1 MKALQGFG
9 RTARWLCAAAMGAL
23 LGAPPAAAQSPLVL
37 MVMPRPAQEG
47 EAAFQDTLRKR
58 GFKGR
63 FETVVFSGK
72 AAEQPALVAK
82 IREIKPA
89 LIYTY
94 GTPSTLAVVGPF
106 DATLDAKTEARADAK
121 AAPAQAFVRDIPVVF
136 ADVTD
141 PVASKVVAPGTERT
155 PQGQVTGVSHVAP
168 LAVQLQALGTYRAGQ
183 PPLRR
188 LGYLVNP
195 AEANTSVVL
204 ERLKTLAQTSAPP
217 FEVLSETLA
226 TDAAGA
232 PEATSIAPAV
242 QRLKARGAQ
251 WLYIGPS
258 TFLAFSQRDVTT
270 QAALDA
276 GLPTFCATE
285 SVVRK
290 SKCLFGLFSN
300 SANVGRL
307 VGDKAA
313 AILLGRQSVSAVPV
327 ETLQRFSMLVN
338 LPVALAL
345 KQYPPLGLLDVAEVL
360 PATAAAAPPVAA
372 PPAAAKP

>member
-1 MKALQGFG
+1 M
-9 RTARWLCAAAMGAL
+9 
-23 LGAPPAAAQSPLVL
+23 

-47 EAAFQDTLRKR
+47 EAAFQDALRKR

-63 FETVVFSGK
+63 FESLLFSGK
-72 AAEQPALVAK
+72 SADQPALVAK
-82 IREIKPA
+82 IREARPA

-94 GTPSTLAVVGPF
+94 GTPTTLAVAGPF
-106 DATLDAKTEARADAK
+106 DNRTDTRTDAK
-121 AAPAQAFVRDIPVVF
+121 AGAKTDPAKAFVRDIPVVF

-141 PVASKVVAPGTERT
+141 PVASKVVAAGTERA

-168 LAVQLQALGTYRAGQ
+168 LAVQLQALDTYRAGQ
-183 PPLRR
+183 PPLQR

-195 AEANTSVVL
+195 AEANTALVL
-204 ERLKTLAQTSAPP
+204 ERLKALSPTRTPG

-232 PEATSIAPAV
+232 PDPAGIAPAV

-258 TFLAFSQRDVTT
+258 TFLAFSQRDATT

-307 VGDKAA
+307 AGEKAA
-313 AILLGRQSVSAVPV
+313 AILLNRQPVSAVPV
-327 ETLQRFSMLVN
+327 ETLQRFAMLVN
-338 LPVALAL
+338 LPVSLAL
-345 KQYPPLGLLDVAEVL
+345 RQYPPLGLLDVAEVL
-360 PATAAAAPPVAA
+360 PATPTVTATTTPTASTTASTTARPSATPSAVLT
-372 PPAAAKP
+372 PR